1 MSYPSYFSLTLFCTL
16 TFLFAAAF
24 LSLRS
29 RFFVFAAYLWFFQ
42 IFAILSN
49 LYIESGK
56 FIIEQGVYGFQT
68 GAALKLLGFNVL
80 FFLCFFLIAELW
92 GQKLIVNF
100 QLIRRINWVF
110 WAVLAVVLAC
120 LVALYGNLV
129 LSGGIPLLTAGVDR
143 FNFWSQYARFPV
155 IAQILGDLTVIIA
168 MALGACFN
176 LLLKLPRSLNK
187 RFWIRTVAALFALY
201 LLYLLLLGHKF
212 SGQFLAIIFFF
223 LPAFVTH
230 LRQGFLRKYAW
241 ALALAAFALF
251 FLIFLNYRDSDLAR
265 YAGGPLQ
272 AIYYRAVGLQGHV
285 WWGTDLAVSR
295 GEQSLEPF
303 QDLSQGMLTLMY
315 LVGNSSVQSYIDR
328 GVRFTMGYP
337 AIGLYAFGV
346 QGLLLL
352 QIVLAALLATL
363 VSYLYSLCFKLSL
376 LRLTLSLQVLLWA
389 YTSYGTGDFS
399 ILFSYKS
406 LVFIVALA
414 VFELL
419 QRAKFSLKTAARLSL
434 DKGL

>member
-1 MSYPSYFSLTLFCTL
+1 MSYPIYFSLTLFCTL
-16 TFLFAAAF
+16 NFLFAAVF
-24 LSLRS
+24 FSLRS

-56 FIIEQGVYGFQT
+56 YIIEQGVYGFQT
-68 GAALKLLGFNVL
+68 GAALKLLGVNAL
-80 FFLCFFLIAELW
+80 FFLCFFLVSELW
-92 GQKLIVNF
+92 GQKIKIDLQF
-100 QLIRRINWVF
+100 KRRINWLF
-110 WAVLAVVLAC
+110 WIVLAGVLAC
-120 LVALYGNLV
+120 LVALYGNMA
-129 LSGGIPLLTAGVDR
+129 LSGVIPLFSAGVDR
-143 FNFWSQYARFPV
+143 FNFWSQYARFPI
-155 IAQILGDLTVIIA
+155 IARILGDLTVIIA

-176 LLLKLPRSLNK
+176 QLLKLPQSLTK
-187 RFWIRTVAALFALY
+187 RFWIRSVAALFALY

-223 LPAFVTH
+223 LPSFVTH
-230 LRQGFLRKYAW
+230 LRHDFLRKYAW
-241 ALALAAFALF
+241 ALLTVGFALV

-285 WWGTDLAVSR
+285 WWGTELAVSR
-295 GEQSLEPF
+295 GEQSLEPYK
-303 QDLSQGMLTLMY
+303 DLSQGMLTLMY

-337 AIGLYAFGV
+337 AIGLYVFGT

-352 QIVLAALLATL
+352 QVILAALLATL
-363 VSYLYSLCFKLSL
+363 VCYVYALCFQFSL

-399 ILFSYKS
+399 ILFSYKT
-406 LVFIVALA
+406 LVFLIVLIL
-414 VFELL
+414 VELL
-419 QRAKFSLKTAARLSL
+419 LKGKLSLKSVPPPSLGKTA
-434 DKGL
+434 